1 MGEGGAT
8 HTSREEELATARRA
22 LAEFLA
28 FASNVRR
35 LSPHTVRNYEIDVEA
50 YLSWCEREGVR
61 ALRTTRREMRGYLS
75 GMVRARYANKTI
87 NRRLSALRSFF
98 AWLERSGTADASVVF
113 SIPGRKLAKSLPHAI
128 TDEEVVRMVAT
139 CDSGTDEGLRDRALI
154 ELLYA
159 TGARISEA
167 AGLRPND
174 VDYEQGQVKL
184 FGKGSKERIV
194 PMYAKALEAVDSYVR
209 TARPSLMARRKDGGS
224 CERLFVSVR
233 GRDMTSDALR
243 TCFERH
249 VREAGLD
256 ATVTPHVMRHTFA
269 TELLDGGADLKA
281 VQEMLGHAGLD
292 TTQIYTH
299 LSIDRLK
306 QVAAQAHPRG

>member
-61 ALRTTRREMRGYLS
+61 ALRPTRREMRGYLS

-159 TGARISEA
+159 SGARISEA
-167 AGLRPND
+167 AALKPED
-174 VDYEQGQVKL
+174 IDFKQGQVRL

-194 PMYAKALEAVDSYVR
+194 PLYDVALEAIR
-209 TARPSLMARRKDGGS
+209 TYLQEGRPELTRRRKGG
-224 CERLFVSVR
+224 RRILH
-233 GRDMTSDALR
+233 ALR
-243 TCFERH
+243 ALSAEDDTGHSHRH
-249 VREAGLD
+249 IVRSLD
-256 ATVTPHVMRHTFA
+256 LRIL
-269 TELLDGGADLKA
+269 TELVSALSA
-281 VQEMLGHAGLD
+281 HAESRSGK
-292 TTQIYTH
+292 
-299 LSIDRLK
+299 RC
-306 QVAAQAHPRG
+306 